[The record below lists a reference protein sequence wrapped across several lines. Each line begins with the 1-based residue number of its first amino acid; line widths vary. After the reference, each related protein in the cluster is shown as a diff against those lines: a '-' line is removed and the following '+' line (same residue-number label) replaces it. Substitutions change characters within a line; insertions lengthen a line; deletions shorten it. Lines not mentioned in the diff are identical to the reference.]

1 MEPSEEQLTGVG
13 RTIRD
18 ALSME
23 IDDSEHLR
31 TARRRLL
38 ERVAVRNEKRTERA
52 GWRQKRGLGWVMAG
66 LGTAAT
72 AGALILVLR
81 APVSFQVGG
90 AVSAGRTGDV
100 IESTSDAPLALN
112 FSEGSSIVLRESGR
126 LRVLAAQSTGARVLV
141 ESGEV
146 DVAIVHRKVRKT
158 NWQFE
163 LGPFQVQVTGTKFHA
178 GWNPSDQ
185 TVSVAMKEGSVIVT
199 GRCMDKPRSL
209 TAGETLH
216 LACPSA
222 PSVPELP
229 ASALG
234 PSAAEAA
241 ETTMPEEPQAAMDP
255 PVRLGRESSPT
266 SSWRAM
272 LAAGRSSGG
281 LRAAEIAGFDRVCQA
296 ATMKELVQLADAAR
310 LSGHAS
316 RATVALRVL
325 RTRFP
330 QTTDASNAAFALG
343 RIAFERRGAY
353 DEAVRWF
360 SIYLDEQPSGA
371 LMGDAVG
378 RLMESRRHAGDRQG
392 ARGDAERYLRRFP
405 EGPYAREARSILTEH

>member
-1 MEPSEEQLTGVG
+1 MEPSEEQLTEVG
-13 RTIRD
+13 RSVRD

-23 IDDSEHLR
+23 IDDTEQLR
-31 TARRRLL
+31 TGRRRLL
-38 ERVAVRNEKRTERA
+38 EQVAIRNEKRTERTHL
-52 GWRQKRGLGWVMAG
+52 WTKRGLGWVLAG
-66 LGTAAT
+66 LGTAAA
-72 AGALILVLR
+72 AGALVVFLR

-90 AVSAGRTGDV
+90 AISAGRTGDV

-112 FSEGSSIVLRESGR
+112 FSEGSSIVLRESSR
-126 LRVLAAQSTGARVLV
+126 LRVLAAQPTGARVLV

-163 LGPFQVQVTGTKFHA
+163 LGPFQVEVTGTKFHA

-185 TVSVAMKEGSVIVT
+185 MVSVAMKEGSVIVT
-199 GRCMDKPRSL
+199 GRCMNKPRSL

-216 LACPSA
+216 LACPAA
-222 PSVPELP
+222 PSVPE
-229 ASALG
+229 
-234 PSAAEAA
+234 
-241 ETTMPEEPQAAMDP
+241 PQAELGQPPEAPQADMDP
-255 PVRLGRESSPT
+255 PIRLGRET
-266 SSWRAM
+266 ATTASSWRAM
-272 LAAGRSSGG
+272 LAAGRLSGG
-281 LRAAEIAGFDRVCQA
+281 LRAAEMAGFDRVCQI

-310 LSGHAS
+310 LSGRAQ
-316 RATVALRVL
+316 RATVALRTL

-330 QTTDASNAAFALG
+330 HTADASNAAFALG

-378 RLMESRRHAGDRQG
+378 RLMESRLHAGDRQG
-392 ARGDAERYLRRFP
+392 ARADAQRYIRRFP